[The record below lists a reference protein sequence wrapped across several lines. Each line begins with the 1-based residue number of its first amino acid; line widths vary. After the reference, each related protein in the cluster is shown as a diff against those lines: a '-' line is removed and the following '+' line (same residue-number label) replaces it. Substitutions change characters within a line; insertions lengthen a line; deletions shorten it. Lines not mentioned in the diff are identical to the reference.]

1 MEYLIKIINCVPED
15 TINFDVLSNSHEN
28 IWKVVRKYS
37 NRDWNWKILSS
48 REIIDINF
56 ILENKSKP
64 WDWDMIALSESMTL
78 NIIHSNPDIKW
89 NLQKLAQN
97 KLFCDQWLTRRRNIF
112 GKDFSDKSSLTVT
125 HVSHDIGNTSDGLI
139 DRLLY
144 GASVDWDAMS
154 KFITLNY
161 NSPDK
166 YKDFPWEWMSKNEAL
181 PIEFLIAH
189 KDLPWN
195 WNHVSK
201 ICKFD
206 DRIADKI
213 IWSIFSQ
220 NKNLNYKII
229 KKYAH
234 KIDDWPTVSRLANIA
249 CMGDILDTEIPWD
262 YDELSNNKMLLWI
275 HVRNNPYKPWNYNN
289 LSKLICVTWDV
300 ICCHPEL
307 FNDKKE
313 ISLNP
318 NITWKIVYE
327 NLKMP
332 WNYTFL
338 ISDRYSAYD
347 NCEPYKLRRK
357 REMTDIIL
365 EELIAASCRVDRRE
379 QIDTYDKDGYVL

>member
-1 MEYLIKIINCVPED
+1 MEYLIKIIDCVPED
-15 TINFDVLSNSHEN
+15 AINFDVLSNSHEN
-28 IWKVVRKYS
+28 IWKVVRKYP
-37 NRDWNWKILSS
+37 NRDWAWKILSS
-48 REIIDINF
+48 RKIIDINF

-64 WDWDMIALSESMTL
+64 WDWDIIALSESLTL
-78 NIIHSNPDIKW
+78 KIIQSNPDIKW
-89 NLQKLAQN
+89 NLHNLAQN
-97 KLFCDQWLTRRRNIF
+97 NHIFEQSLTRKRDIF
-112 GKDFSDKSSLTVT
+112 WIDLSDKSSLAVK
-125 HVSHDIGNTSDGLI
+125 HVSHKIKNPLEGLLDGVSL
-139 DRLLY
+139 
-144 GASVDWDAMS
+144 DWDAMS

-166 YKDFPWEWMSKNEAL
+166 YNNFPWEWMSKNEEL

-195 WNHVSK
+195 WSHISK
-201 ICKFD
+201 FCRFD

-213 IWSIFSQ
+213 IWSIFLQ

-234 KIDDWPTVSRLANIA
+234 KIVDWPTASRLANIA
-249 CMGDILDTEIPWD
+249 CMGNILDTEIPWD
-262 YDELSNNKMLLWI
+262 YDELSNNKMLLWT

-300 ICCHPEL
+300 ICYYPEL

-357 REMTDIIL
+357 REMTNIIL

-379 QIDTYDKDGYVL
+379 QIDMYDVDGYVL